1 MIEDVAQNHV
11 NTFWNGDA
19 LTPVEAACLASFIA
33 RGIQVRFFSYTAP
46 ALPPGVA
53 WADASSVLPRER
65 LFHFDGSPSAFS
77 NIFRYK
83 LLFEQGGW
91 WVDTD
96 VVMQGAGLPS
106 VPHFWARQDRTRING
121 AVLKFPPGDALCE
134 RLLRESEARAEALT
148 GWGEIG
154 PDLLTAFIAGGPH
167 DLDTQDRE
175 TTYPVHWLETHY
187 FWFPEYRPVVEA
199 RIGRSTFVHLWNSLF
214 DRMGLNLAEPV
225 PQGSY
230 LAELVAEAFPGHVLP
245 LDPARRSA
253 AAETVKA
260 YLAQDWVEE
269 SWNAAR
275 RPGES
280 LLRPQ

>member
-1 MIEDVAQNHV
+1 MQQDVARDHV

-19 LTPVEAACLASFIA
+19 LTPVEAACLASFVT
-33 RGIQVRFFSYTAP
+33 RGIEVRFFSYDAP
-46 ALPPGVA
+46 VLPRGVT
-53 WADASSVLPRER
+53 WHDASTILPRER

-83 LLFEQGGW
+83 LLFERGGW

-96 VVMQGAGLPS
+96 VVMRGAGLPA
-106 VPHFWARQDRTRING
+106 VTHFWARQDRTRING
-121 AVLKFPPGDALCE
+121 AVLKFPKGDGLCE
-134 RLLRESEARAEALT
+134 RLLDESEARARALT

-167 DLDTQDRE
+167 DLYTQDSE

-187 FWFPEYRPVVEA
+187 FWFPEYLPVVHA
-199 RIGRSTFVHLWNSLF
+199 RIGRSIFVHLWNSLF
-214 DRMGLNLAEPV
+214 DRMGLSLEHPV
-225 PQGSY
+225 PRGSY
-230 LAELVAEAFPGHVLP
+230 LAELVQDLRPGHVVP
-245 LDPARRSA
+245 LDSARRNSA
-253 AAETVKA
+253 AGSVRA
-260 YLAQDWVEE
+260 YLAQDWVED
-269 SWNAAR
+269 SWNATR